1 MIGKNRS
8 PTVPGCAPPTQS
20 TRHPG
25 QSGKIFLP
33 RVLDTHAANLAVFA
47 YHDTPALE
55 QVNHR
60 SYCFAAILRAGT
72 DYGDQVTE

>member
-1 MIGKNRS
+1 MRASHPVDATPRTIGED
-8 PTVPGCAPPTQS
+8 
-20 TRHPG
+20 
-25 QSGKIFLP
+25 FLP

-72 DYGDQVTE
+72 DYGDQFTE